1 MPEELFKENIEIE
14 FDKAIENINNFYK
27 ECYNNLSDDEAKKI
41 FMIGS
46 KPKQVGSIIVFLYD
60 IWNFLNIYC
69 SSSKQIELSEGII
82 KSFSDIKTHLQT
94 VRDKAI
100 RTYTLGRTNR
110 DTSNTVSVDEGN
122 ELDNFQK
129 STTEKRGKLD
139 FKIEDDDDEKTKKLK
154 NELLKNERLICYNKD
169 DDINKNTIKYYNQWK
184 DKNGNIVYTNT
195 KAENAT
201 VVNNKAFYTFEG
213 EETDDKNK
221 LINSSDKFIFLLDK
235 IEKTLAE
242 NGNEKINYFDK
253 ELKKYFYEELL
264 ERYRTVNIDED
275 FKVNIRYGK
284 RSKKN
289 MDQIIPA
296 LYNRLNGKAGIL
308 NNPRIIENS
317 RIWIQQKEDKP
328 IECIFTDSE
337 FFTEG
342 NYYLFTVKIEKKN
355 LPKYM
360 KKYLNNSVKNDF
372 EKMFNAYL
380 EQDILGFLKQ
390 NIFNFCKVN
399 FSNNFNFKK
408 EGEDI
413 INDEYRIN
421 DEYFKLT
428 KKISSKNL
436 IVQSMKENSEA
447 VSITFVVD
455 VGVTKTQDEI
465 KLGDGTVY
473 VNNLIHKLGDNIV
486 SNPVT
491 SLAVIRDSFYRSKQ
505 FVSVMDD
512 RSFSLISNTKN
523 SSNNNNEVTR
533 YKLYYNT
540 VGAGANHLLIDV
552 SEYYPYNCV
561 ETINFIKICSSDDKI
576 YTFPVEKV
584 ITEESSESDYSI
596 TINSDIPHLTN
607 NTLFAGN
614 ILQDKNIVVDSTGIA
629 KYKNFADNNIYSV
642 NGNSLNSKEQL
653 SKGYFTK
660 TNEAIKESEDEFSV
674 IDKTEKD
681 KTVFTDNF
689 SVDKKISTIEKND
702 KKIKKYLVLKNIDG
716 CKSEDASK
724 NNDVAEY
731 VKQLKEDNKEDY
743 VSIIGF
749 VQSQNY
755 NFNY

>member
-1 MPEELFKENIEIE
+1 MSEELFKENIEIE
-14 FDKAIENINNFYK
+14 FDKTIENINNFYK

-41 FMIGS
+41 FMVGS
-46 KPKQVGSIIVFLYD
+46 KPKQIGSIIVFLYD

-69 SSSKQIELSEGII
+69 SKQIELSEDITG
-82 KSFSDIKTHLQT
+82 SFSVIKTHLQT
-94 VRDKAI
+94 VRDNAI

-110 DTSNTVSVDEGN
+110 DTSNTVSIDEGK
-122 ELDNFQK
+122 ELDNFQD
-129 STTEKRGKLD
+129 STTKREKLD
-139 FKIEDDDDEKTKKLK
+139 FKIKEGDDEKTKKLK
-154 NELLKNERLICYNKD
+154 NELLKDERLICYD
-169 DDINKNTIKYYNQWK
+169 ETDDINKNTVNYYNQGK
-184 DKNGNIVYTNT
+184 DDDNNIVYVNSNA
-195 KAENAT
+195 KNAT
-201 VVNNKAFYTFEG
+201 VVNNKVFYTFEG

-317 RIWIQQKEDKP
+317 RVWTQQKEDKP

-337 FFTEG
+337 FFTDKDSG
-342 NYYLFTVKIEKKN
+342 CYLFTVKIEKKN

-360 KKYLNNSVKNDF
+360 KKYLNNLVTNNF
-372 EKMFNAYL
+372 EEMFNAYL

-408 EGEDI
+408 EDGSD
-413 INDEYRIN
+413 RIN
-421 DEYFKLT
+421 DKYFKLT

-436 IVQSMKENSEA
+436 IVQSMKENNKYIL
-447 VSITFVVD
+447 VTFVVD
-455 VGVTKTQDEI
+455 VGVTETQAEI
-465 KLGDGTVY
+465 NLGNGTVY

-491 SLAVIRDSFYRSKQ
+491 SDVVIRDSFYRSKQ

-523 SSNNNNEVTR
+523 SSNNNNESTR
-533 YKLYYNT
+533 YRLYYNT
-540 VGAGANHLLIDV
+540 VGAGTNHLLIDV

-584 ITEESSESDYSI
+584 ITEESSESDYSV

-629 KYKNFADNNIYSV
+629 KYKNFVDNNIYSV

-653 SKGYFTK
+653 SKGYFIK
-660 TNEAIKESEDEFSV
+660 TNEAIKENKEDEFSE

-681 KTVFTDNF
+681 KTIFDNNF
-689 SVDKKISTIEKND
+689 FVDKKISTIEKND

>member
-1 MPEELFKENIEIE
+1 MLEEEFKESIELE
-14 FDKAIENINNFYK
+14 FDKVIENINIFYK
-27 ECYNNLSDDEAKKI
+27 ECYNNLSDDDAKKI
-41 FMIGS
+41 FMVGS

-69 SSSKQIELSEGII
+69 SKQIELSEDITR
-82 KSFSDIKTHLQT
+82 SFSNIKNHLQI
-94 VRDKAI
+94 VRNKAI
-100 RTYTLGRTNR
+100 RTYTLGRTSR
-110 DTSNTVSVDEGN
+110 DSSNTVSVDEKK
-122 ELDNFQK
+122 ELDNFQS
-129 STTEKRGKLD
+129 STTKRGKLD
-139 FKIEDDDDEKTKKLK
+139 LDNEEDEELK
-154 NELLKNERLICYNKD
+154 EERLLCYK
-169 DDINKNTIKYYNQWK
+169 DDINKNTINYYNKGEDK
-184 DKNGNIVYTNT
+184 DGNIVYKSSN
-195 KAENAT
+195 NVT
-201 VVNNKAFYTFEG
+201 VVNDKVFYTFEG

-221 LINSSDKFIFLLDK
+221 LINSSDKFIFLLYK

-289 MDQIIPA
+289 MDQIFPA

-328 IECIFTDSE
+328 IECVFTESR

-342 NYYLFTVKIEKKN
+342 DYYLFGVKIEKKN

-360 KKYLNNSVKNDF
+360 KKYLNNSAKSDKI
-372 EKMFNAYL
+372 KMFNAYL
-380 EQDILGFLKQ
+380 EQDVLGFLKQ
-390 NIFNFCKVN
+390 NVFNFCKVN
-399 FSNNFNFKK
+399 FSNNFNFKNE
-408 EGEDI
+408 EGI
-413 INDEYRIN
+413 INDEDRIN
-421 DEYFKLT
+421 DEYFKAV

-447 VSITFVVD
+447 IFVTFVVD
-455 VGVTKTQDEI
+455 VGITEAQAEI
-465 KLGDGTVY
+465 NLGNGTVY
-473 VNNLIHKLGDNIV
+473 VNNLIHKLSDNIV
-486 SNPVT
+486 SSPVT
-491 SLAVIRDSFYRSKQ
+491 SDVVIRDSFYRSKQ

-523 SSNNNNEVTR
+523 NNDNNNEATR
-533 YKLYYNT
+533 YRLYYNT
-540 VGAGANHLLIDV
+540 VGNLLIDV

-561 ETINFIKICSSDDKI
+561 EMINFIKICSSDDKI

-584 ITEESSESDYSI
+584 ITEESSESDYNI

-607 NTLFAGN
+607 NTLFTGSS
-614 ILQDKNIVVDSTGIA
+614 LQDKNIVVDDTGIA
-629 KYKNFADNNIYSV
+629 KYKNFVDNNIYSV

-653 SKGYFTK
+653 SKGYFIK
-660 TNEAIKESEDEFSV
+660 TNETIDENKNEFVS
-674 IDKTEKD
+674 IINKTENDKIID
-681 KTVFTDNF
+681 KTVFDNNF
-689 SVDKKISTIEKND
+689 FVEKKLKKSTIEKND

-716 CKSEDASK
+716 CKSEDVSK

-731 VKQLKEDNKEDY
+731 IKQLKEDNKEDY

>member
-1 MPEELFKENIEIE
+1 MSEELFKENIEIE

-46 KPKQVGSIIVFLYD
+46 KPKQVGSIVVFLYD

-69 SSSKQIELSEGII
+69 SKSKQIELSEGII

-94 VRDKAI
+94 VRDNAI

-139 FKIEDDDDEKTKKLK
+139 LTEDELK
-154 NELLKNERLICYNKD
+154 DERLICYK
-169 DDINKNTIKYYNQWK
+169 DDINKNTVRYYNKGK
-184 DKNGNIVYTNT
+184 DEDDNIVYMNSNA
-195 KAENAT
+195 KNAT
-201 VVNNKAFYTFEG
+201 VVNNKVLYTFEG

-221 LINSSDKFIFLLDK
+221 LINSSDKFIFLLYK

-264 ERYRTVNIDED
+264 ERYRTINIDED

-328 IECIFTDSE
+328 IECMFTDSK
-337 FFTEG
+337 FFTDG

-360 KKYLNNSVKNDF
+360 KKYLNNSAKDNF
-372 EKMFNAYL
+372 EEMFKTYL

-390 NIFNFCKVN
+390 NVFNFCKVN

-408 EGEDI
+408 EDGSD
-413 INDEYRIN
+413 RIN

-436 IVQSMKENSEA
+436 IVQSMEENNKYIL
-447 VSITFVVD
+447 VTFVVD
-455 VGVTKTQDEI
+455 VGATETQAEI
-465 KLGDGTVY
+465 NLGNGTIY

-523 SSNNNNEVTR
+523 SSDNNNETAR
-533 YKLYYNT
+533 YRLYYNT

-653 SKGYFTK
+653 SKGYFIK
-660 TNEAIKESEDEFSV
+660 TNEAIKENKEDEFSE
-674 IDKTEKD
+674 IDKTI
-681 KTVFTDNF
+681 FDNNF
-689 SVDKKISTIEKND
+689 FVDKKISTIEKND

-716 CKSEDASK
+716 CKSEDTSK